1 MEEQKKAELEN
12 GDCNCGCTGG
22 GGTSGGGTTVTPGTG
37 SSISEIINATLKGN
51 IIPDENNVYTIGSD
65 EKRLKGI
72 YANEIYMSSNTLY
85 INGTPVFHTD
95 TNSDDLMFT
104 ADADQSIKVKTTGN
118 ATTNILSEQNIEI
131 RTSKEASNVNI
142 NAGDISTGTTSN
154 VNINASGN
162 ANINSNKQTT
172 IAGQNVNLEGAVAIR
187 GGATIDNLS
196 ISGNLTILGKAT
208 QIDTDNLTVKDNI
221 IVLNNGEVGAGV
233 TAGQAGIRVDRGDYE
248 DYAILFD
255 ETDDMFKIGQL
266 GNLETIATLEYVN
279 TYVDAEISSNT
290 HTHTNKTTL
299 DKISESDNGN
309 ILYNGSPIYT
319 PEAITNADITAAI
332 SSTLEALA

>member
-118 ATTNILSEQNIEI
+118 ATTNILSVEPPI
-131 RTSKEASNVNI
+131 SKPF
-142 NAGDISTGTTSN
+142 
-154 VNINASGN
+154 
-162 ANINSNKQTT
+162 
-172 IAGQNVNLEGAVAIR
+172 L
-187 GGATIDNLS
+187 
-196 ISGNLTILGKAT
+196 
-208 QIDTDNLTVKDNI
+208 
-221 IVLNNGEVGAGV
+221 
-233 TAGQAGIRVDRGDYE
+233 
-248 DYAILFD
+248 
-255 ETDDMFKIGQL
+255 
-266 GNLETIATLEYVN
+266 
-279 TYVDAEISSNT
+279 
-290 HTHTNKTTL
+290 
-299 DKISESDNGN
+299 
-309 ILYNGSPIYT
+309 
-319 PEAITNADITAAI
+319 
-332 SSTLEALA
+332 